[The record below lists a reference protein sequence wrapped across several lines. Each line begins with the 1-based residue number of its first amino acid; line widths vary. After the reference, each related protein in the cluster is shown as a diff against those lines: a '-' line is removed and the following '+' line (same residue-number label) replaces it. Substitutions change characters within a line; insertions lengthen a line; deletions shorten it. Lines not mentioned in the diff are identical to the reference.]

1 MEIGEILKDIVERI
15 ERLEEEK
22 KDVQHDI
29 RDLYAEAKSKGINKK
44 VLKKVIKIRKMDR
57 AERDEVEETT
67 KYYLD
72 LIE

>member
-1 MEIGEILKDIVERI
+1 MEMGEILKDIVERI